1 MNHNNPCPRSRV
13 NSIDYPLHTR
23 WGAYFMM
30 ASIPVAAGG
39 VVAGIEGEGSV
50 AGLSRLG
57 AIARRLFGRGGEGVS
72 SASSI
77 EKGVVLA

>member
-1 MNHNNPCPRSRV
+1 
-13 NSIDYPLHTR
+13 
-23 WGAYFMM
+23 MM